1 MDDDQM
7 TQLGL
12 QLQTI
17 DNLVGNLERH
27 EKLEL
32 PSDTRQY
39 LLTYD
44 IISVYN
50 AKAWYELF
58 ENNLKGTLPK
68 EERDLKSWEEV
79 NKTIT
84 TKKETILKKFDTVRE
99 RVCKYILDKE
109 HVETIGKY
117 VADNKILANWP
128 DYLKNAEEPA

>member
-1 MDDDQM
+1 M